1 MVSIPSSRW
10 FALAGAVL
18 VAWITYAALMPVDWQ
33 IRLGL
38 HWLIEHFLVFF
49 TVTTLFCIAWPRPM
63 AVAALLLPFAILIE
77 TAQGLTPDRV
87 ADPATALFAAAGVAS
102 AALLADLIIALRK
115 RARKDTG
122 SAG

>member
-49 TVTTLFCIAWPRPM
+49 TVTTLFCLAWLRPM

-87 ADPATALFAAAGVAS
+87 AVPATALFAATGVAS
-102 AALLADLIIALRK
+102 AALIADLVIALRK

>member
-49 TVTTLFCIAWPRPM
+49 TVTTLFCLAWPRPM
-63 AVAALLLPFAILIE
+63 AVAAVLLPFAVLIE

-87 ADPATALFAAAGVAS
+87 ADPATALFATTGVAS
-102 AALLADLIIALRK
+102 AALIADLVIALRK

>member
-49 TVTTLFCIAWPRPM
+49 TLTTLFSLAWPRPM

-77 TAQGLTPDRV
+77 TSQGLTPDRV
-87 ADPATALFAAAGVAS
+87 ADPATALFAATGVAS
-102 AALLADLIIALRK
+102 AALIADLVIALRK

>member
-49 TVTTLFCIAWPRPM
+49 TVTTLFCLAWPRPM

-87 ADPATALFAAAGVAS
+87 ADPATALFAATGVAS
-102 AALLADLIIALRK
+102 AALIADLVIALRK